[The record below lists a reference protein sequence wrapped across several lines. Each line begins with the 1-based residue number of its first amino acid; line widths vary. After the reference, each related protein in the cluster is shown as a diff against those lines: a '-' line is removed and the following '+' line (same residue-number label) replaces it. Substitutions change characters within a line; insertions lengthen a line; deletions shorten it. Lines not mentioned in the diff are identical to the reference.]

1 MIGILGDL
9 EFVAS
14 SNKIHTFQEMSTTQS
29 VRYAEHASLQR
40 KPVLEY
46 IGPNLDEVSLKI
58 QWRIEDKV
66 NPLAEIDKL
75 KKKMDDGEFLPFF
88 LGSRKVGTGKFVIT
102 DIPQTYNR
110 VDNHGNVLS
119 VSAEVK
125 LKEVVEKKANVE
137 RKVTKQPSKKAKQE
151 KITVAKNKAL
161 LKSFAVSPVL
171 GAGLTALDK
180 SLQMTKGLFKK

>member
-14 SNKIHTFQEMSTTQS
+14 ANKIHTFQEMSITQN

-58 QWRIEDKV
+58 QWRIEDRV

-75 KKKMDDGEFLPFF
+75 KKKMDDGEVLPFF
-88 LGSRKVGTGKFVIT
+88 LGSRKIGTGKFVIM

-119 VSAEVK
+119 VTAEIK
-125 LKEVVEKKANVE
+125 LKEIIEKRPTADRRIVQSEANKPKGKGLNV
-137 RKVTKQPSKKAKQE
+137 S
-151 KITVAKNKAL
+151 KNKAL
-161 LKSFAVSPVL
+161 LTSYKISPLL
-171 GAGLTALDK
+171 GD
-180 SLQMTKGLFKK
+180 SLQLAGKIGGKLKGVFGR

>member
-14 SNKIHTFQEMSTTQS
+14 SNKIRTFQEMGTTQS

-46 IGPNLDEVSLKI
+46 IGSNLDEVSLKI

-75 KKKMDDGEFLPFF
+75 KKKMDEGEVLPYF

-110 VDNHGNVLS
+110 VDNYGNVLS

-125 LKEVVEKKANVE
+125 LKEVVEKKASAE
-137 RKVTKQPSKKAKQE
+137 KKVTKQPSKKAKQE

-171 GAGLTALDK
+171 GVGLTALDK
-180 SLQMTKGLFKK
+180 SLQMTKGLLKK